1 MLHTLGFG
9 MPQGAEWLVI
19 GAMGLLI
26 FGKRLPEVG
35 KGIGQA
41 IQQFKKG
48 LNSTDEEIEEAA
60 ASSGTA
66 IAASPA
72 SKQLS
77 EPAAVVASDAKFD
90 PYTGKP
96 IEKPAP
102 KFDPYTG
109 KPVEEGTHAT

>member
-48 LNSTDEEIEEAA
+48 LNSTEEEIEEAA
-60 ASSGTA
+60 NASGTTTT
-66 IAASPA
+66 PA
-72 SKQLS
+72 VKQLA
-77 EPAAVVASDAKFD
+77 EPTAVVASDAKFD

-96 IEKPAP
+96 VETPAQ

-109 KPVEEGTHAT
+109 KPIEVGSPTA

>member
-60 ASSGTA
+60 NASGTTTP
-66 IAASPA
+66 AAT
-72 SKQLS
+72 KQLA
-77 EPAAVVASDAKFD
+77 EPAAVVATDAKFD

-96 IEKPAP
+96 VEAPAA

-109 KPVEEGTHAT
+109 KPIGEESPTA